1 MAFEKWVFDEL
12 INVGA
17 IRDYSK
23 NPHTGKGRSPK
34 GSHSVSVL
42 KIGELRSSANQDCE
56 LWGLIGCTLL
66 NMPEKPGVGPR
77 LLKDFDAF
85 AHKAYPQDPVKF
97 LEIMR
102 LAAVGAWNQYHA
114 NYKENVKVA

>member
-1 MAFEKWVFDEL
+1 MSFDEWVFSEL
-12 INVGA
+12 INNGA
-17 IRDYSK
+17 IRDYAK
-23 NPHTGKGRSPK
+23 NPPAGKGRSPK
-34 GSHSVSVL
+34 GSHSIQVL
-42 KIGELRSSANQDCE
+42 KIGELRSSPDQNAE

-85 AHKAYPQDPVKF
+85 AQKAYPEDPVKF
-97 LEIMR
+97 LGVMQK
-102 LAAVGAWNQYHA
+102 AAVGAWNQYKA